1 MLLHISDDACFIKIK
16 KKKKK
21 EPDRISKLLSI
32 LVENIRI
39 KFGFVF
45 NQVRIVANTYY
56 KTYFT
61 L

>member
-1 MLLHISDDACFIKIK
+1 MMHVLLRF

-45 NQVRIVANTYY
+45 N
-56 KTYFT
+56 
-61 L
+61 

>member
-1 MLLHISDDACFIKIK
+1 MTCMLLHISDDACFIKIK

-45 NQVRIVANTYY
+45 N
-56 KTYFT
+56 
-61 L
+61 